1 MSWFADLAGKAE
13 DFLNKVDQGAATA
26 LAKNQ
31 EGSPSSPYEETVASK
46 YNIEGYTTEAAVTQH
61 VHTSSAGALSYISAA
76 AGNIKKSNV
85 TVLVGAANIAS
96 IPSDSGS
103 SPTSS
108 AKVSSGFVRPRKE
121 KDLDD
126 DLLFDFLN
134 SSDPLVSSKGDSKR
148 EGSSKVAVATSQSKN
163 ATPPPS
169 STPQIIPSVPSTPPS
184 TKGVSRTSSMS
195 SLSSHSFK
203 TESSAKELS
212 QGAIINKT
220 LLCDHLSV
228 HMQLLWEFYMTSIIC
243 HYSCL
248 IINEKVYATTFSSVF
263 PEYSVLVF
271 HSCSGHTREFMFW
284 PGGPSRC
291 CETGAFSSPSSSS
304 SSCFSRGATESGL
317 VQSASG
323 KSAAAQ

>member
-31 EGSPSSPYEETVASK
+31 EGSHASPYEGTVVSK

-61 VHTSSAGALSYISAA
+61 AHASSTTALSYISAA

-85 TVLVGAANIAS
+85 TVLAGTANIAS

-108 AKVSSGFVRPRKE
+108 AKASSGFVRPKKE

-148 EGSSKVAVATSQSKN
+148 EGMKVAVTTTQSKN
-163 ATPPPS
+163 ATPPSS
-169 STPQIIPSVPSTPPS
+169 STPQVIPSVPSTPPS

-195 SLSSHSFK
+195 SLSAHSVK

-212 QGAIINKT
+212 QGTIINKT
-220 LLCDHLSV
+220 LHLCDHLS
-228 HMQLLWEFYMTSIIC
+228 I
-243 HYSCL
+243 
-248 IINEKVYATTFSSVF
+248 
-263 PEYSVLVF
+263 LV
-271 HSCSGHTREFMFW
+271 
-284 PGGPSRC
+284 
-291 CETGAFSSPSSSS
+291 
-304 SSCFSRGATESGL
+304 
-317 VQSASG
+317 
-323 KSAAAQ
+323 